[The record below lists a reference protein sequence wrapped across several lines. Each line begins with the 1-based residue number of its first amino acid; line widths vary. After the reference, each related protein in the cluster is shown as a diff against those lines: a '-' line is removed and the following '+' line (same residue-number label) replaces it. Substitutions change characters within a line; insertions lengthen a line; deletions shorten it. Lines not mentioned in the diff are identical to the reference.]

1 MFVKVLMMYVDQTQ
15 LANDLRHTHAKIEI
29 FGLIVTTIYTMH
41 DILHCAYANLHI
53 FGAES

>member
-1 MFVKVLMMYVDQTQ
+1 MFVKVLMMYLDQTE